1 MTAGRQTML
10 SEFRLP
16 ALGADMEEGTVVQWN
31 VAPGD
36 TVTRGQIV
44 AVVETDKGAIDV
56 EIFEDGV
63 IRDLVVEPGTKV
75 PVGTVMARLET
86 LGPAAAEQPPAAPAE
101 ASRPGSP
108 AASAAPADVAQ
119 PERPA
124 VSVAPEEAAQRD
136 SPATSTAPGQKGDG
150 GVEMERVSAAR
161 PRISPAARVRAR
173 ELGVEVATLAGSGP
187 GGAITLEDVQK
198 AGPAPR
204 AAAGPAAAVTSARA
218 AAGERAGG
226 MREAIAAAM
235 SRSKREIP
243 HYYLSLTTD
252 VTAAVDWLAARNA
265 SVPVTERLLFAALLI
280 KAVARAC
287 GDFSGFSGFY
297 RDGRYQESPVVH
309 VGVAVAIRGGGLV
322 APAIMDTA
330 QKPLVAL
337 MEEFRQLVTRARA
350 GRLRASEL
358 AAPTIVLTSLGESPV
373 DAVFPIIQ
381 PPQVAIVGAGAV
393 RLRPWV
399 VEDRVVPRQLITLS
413 LGADHRVT
421 DGRLGARFLARI
433 AERVAAPD
441 GL

>member
-1 MTAGRQTML
+1 MQ

-16 ALGADMEEGTVVQWN
+16 ALGADMDEGTVVQWN

-36 TVTRGQIV
+36 TVTRGQV
-44 AVVETDKGAIDV
+44 VVVVETDKGAIDV

-63 IRDLVVEPGTKV
+63 IRELVVAPGTKV
-75 PVGTVMARLET
+75 PVGTVLARLET
-86 LGPAAAEQPPAAPAE
+86 QAHSTSPTPAPA
-101 ASRPGSP
+101 P
-108 AASAAPADVAQ
+108 AG
-119 PERPA
+119 
-124 VSVAPEEAAQRD
+124 
-136 SPATSTAPGQKGDG
+136 TAPGEGPGISPVPVPESG
-150 GVEMERVSAAR
+150 GERAVERTSAAR
-161 PRISPAARVRAR
+161 SRISPAARARAR
-173 ELGVEVATLAGSGP
+173 ELGMEVGSLTGSGP
-187 GGAITLEDVQK
+187 GGAITIEDVEK
-198 AGPAPR
+198 SAP
-204 AAAGPAAAVTSARA
+204 SARPSPAEAGEA
-218 AAGERAGG
+218 ARERAGG

-252 VTAAVDWLAARNA
+252 VTAAAEWLAARNA

-280 KAVARAC
+280 KAVALSCR
-287 GDFSGFSGFY
+287 DFKGFSGFY
-297 RDGRYQESPVVH
+297 REGRYEESPSIH

-330 QKPLVAL
+330 QKPLPAL

-358 AAPTIVLTSLGESPV
+358 AAPSIILTSLGESAV

-393 RLRPWV
+393 GPRPWV
-399 VEDRVVPRQLITLS
+399 VDGRVEPRQVIALS
-413 LGADHRVT
+413 LAADHRVT
-421 DGRLGARFLARI
+421 DGRLGAQFLARI

-441 GL
+441 SL